1 MAEIYF
7 KNYNKEPITV
17 VAKVINEKMVFYHT
31 IPALVKKGE
40 EFIIDKHISIPKNQE
55 ESRRNFR

>member
-1 MAEIYF
+1 M
-7 KNYNKEPITV
+7 

-40 EFIIDKHISIPKNQE
+40 EFVIDKHISIPKNQE